1 MDFND
6 LFLNRRLNQF
16 NFCSAVL
23 CAGKFLCSSSLYSFH
38 LFSFFSSISYLHLGG
53 PNGSYFSVSHHTS
66 QLLCQRFPLLGGQSF
81 CLFLT
86 DRKKKKRFDNCPCFS
101 PYLQPPALFKKKK
114 KVSLL
119 RKVLCI
125 LVKKRSHRT

>member
-23 CAGKFLCSSSLYSFH
+23 CADKFFCSSSLYSFH
-38 LFSFFSSISYLHLGG
+38 LFSFFPSISYLHLGG
-53 PNGSYFSVSHHTS
+53 PNGSYFSVTHHMS

-86 DRKKKKRFDNCPCFS
+86 DRKKRDLTTAHASLS

-114 KVSLL
+114 LAY
-119 RKVLCI
+119 
-125 LVKKRSHRT
+125 